1 MILST
6 EMLRK
11 VVENCSGWEAAL
23 IDAETQIAG
32 AEKRIA
38 QLRATASVIR
48 KMIASGEPW
57 PGDSNSLVAMQK
69 SVRIH
74 VEATCGEG

>member
-6 EMLRK
+6 EMLRE
-11 VVENCSGWEAAL
+11 VVEKGSGWEAAL
-23 IDAETQIAG
+23 IEAEAQIAE

-48 KMIASGEPW
+48 KMITAGEPW

-69 SVRIH
+69 SVRICIDT
-74 VEATCGEG
+74 TCGER

>member
-6 EMLRK
+6 GRLRK
-11 VVENCSGWEAAL
+11 LVEKHSGWEAAL
-23 IDAETQIAG
+23 IDAEVQIAE

-48 KMIASGEPW
+48 KMIAAGEPW
-57 PGDSNSLVAMQK
+57 PGDSNSLVAMQN
-69 SVRIH
+69 SDSICID
-74 VEATCGEG
+74 ATYGER